1 MIRGRHNGFE
11 PVRIGSDPSDAS
23 LESRGEC
30 GAGVLAAA
38 VGYLVTY
45 LLVSGEVRDIFGDD
59 VATWKGVAW
68 YFYEAHLVD
77 VRASSQV
84 GSLGG
89 SSTLD
94 LIAQSESAGVGLLV
108 LPPLVL
114 LAAGGLL
121 AVRWNATDLGEAVV
135 AGAPVTIGYGAVV
148 GLGAFVTEASASG
161 SAFGIEA
168 STSTAP
174 ETLPA
179 IVLGGVLYPLVFA
192 TAGAVL
198 AAAIAVATR

>member
-1 MIRGRHNGFE
+1 MATNRSTSDQI
-11 PVRIGSDPSDAS
+11 PVSRRSSLAAS
-23 LESRGEC
+23 V
-30 GAGVLAAA
+30 GAGVLAVT

-45 LLVSGEVRDIFGDD
+45 LLVSGEVRDVFGDD

-77 VRASSQV
+77 IQASSQV

-89 SSTLD
+89 TSTLD
-94 LIAQSESAGVGLLV
+94 LIAQSESAGAGLLYV

-135 AGAPVTIGYGAVV
+135 VGAPVAIGYGAVV
-148 GLGAFVTEASASG
+148 GLGAVITEASARG
-161 SAFGIEA
+161 SAFGIEVTA
-168 STSTAP
+168 STSP
-174 ETLPA
+174 ELLPA
-179 IVLGGVLYPLVFA
+179 VVLGGVLYPLVFA

-198 AAAIAVATR
+198 AAALAMR

>member
-1 MIRGRHNGFE
+1 MASNLSASDRV
-11 PVRIGSDPSDAS
+11 PVTRRSSLAAS
-23 LESRGEC
+23 A
-30 GAGVLAAA
+30 GAGVLAAV

-45 LLVSGEVRDIFGDD
+45 LLVSGEVRDAFGDD

-77 VRASSQV
+77 IQASSQV

-89 SSTLD
+89 TRTLD
-94 LIAQSESAGVGLLV
+94 LIAQSDSAGAGLLYV

-114 LAAGGLL
+114 VAAGGLL
-121 AVRWNATDLGEAVV
+121 AVRWNATDLGEAVIV
-135 AGAPVTIGYGAVV
+135 GAPVAVGYGAVV
-148 GLGAFVTEASASG
+148 GLGALVAEASASG

-168 STSTAP
+168 TTSTGP
-174 ETLPA
+174 ELLPA

-198 AAAIAVATR
+198 AVATR